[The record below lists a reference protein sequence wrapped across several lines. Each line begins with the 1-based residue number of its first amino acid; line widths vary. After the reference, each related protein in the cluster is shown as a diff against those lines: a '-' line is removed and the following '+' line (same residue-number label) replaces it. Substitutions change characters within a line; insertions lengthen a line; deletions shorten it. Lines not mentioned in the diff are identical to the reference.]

1 MTKSTALF
9 TFNHQRIFVGKNP
22 LNKMTEFSGGHGPS
36 FDGNSLLL
44 QNRDGKYVYIGYL
57 IFEFTP
63 LTDIV
68 EFVSPVGNNDVP
80 YSYAIDEKGNYYLLI
95 EGVILGGDIG
105 LTLQEGEDPYSWY
118 YTRNLITTDLSSTP
132 PIPPIIKNFKRIKE
146 FYVDDDQYT
155 LRYNSHPSANYD
167 RMIKDLGNQMY
178 VVKTD
183 DKKYLLSKDDYV
195 KIMEEFGKKIN
206 VIPLEKKVLQERLW

>member
-1 MTKSTALF
+1 
-9 TFNHQRIFVGKNP
+9 
-22 LNKMTEFSGGHGPS
+22 MTEFSGGHGPA

-44 QNRDGKYVYIGYL
+44 KNPDGKYVYVGYL

-63 LTDIV
+63 LADIV

-80 YSYAIDEKGNYYLLI
+80 YPYAIDGD
-95 EGVILGGDIG
+95 LGGG
-105 LTLQEGEDPYSWY
+105 EALQGGIDPYNWY
-118 YTRNLITTDLSSTP
+118 YARNLITTDLGRIS
-132 PIPPIIKNFKRIKE
+132 PISPIIKNFKKIKE

-155 LRYNSHPSANYD
+155 LRHHLNPSAEYD
-167 RMIKDLGNQMY
+167 RMIPDFGAQMY

>member
-1 MTKSTALF
+1 LA
-9 TFNHQRIFVGKNP
+9 
-22 LNKMTEFSGGHGPS
+22 
-36 FDGNSLLL
+36 
-44 QNRDGKYVYIGYL
+44 
-57 IFEFTP
+57 
-63 LTDIV
+63 DIV

-95 EGVILGGDIG
+95 EGVILGGDLG
-105 LTLQEGEDPYSWY
+105 GGEALQGGIDPYNWY
-118 YTRNLITTDLSSTP
+118 YARNLITTDLCRIP
-132 PIPPIIKNFKRIKE
+132 PISPIIKNFKKIKE

-155 LRYNSHPSANYD
+155 LRHHLNPSADYD
-167 RMIKDLGNQMY
+167 RMIPDFGAQMY